1 MRAVL
6 YSEGLF
12 IKETEVGMSLGQV
25 GGQRRA
31 GGSLRC
37 SGHIHG
43 VGSQAGGGDVSLLPR
58 DHAERRACMRDHGRH
73 RTAGRPRV
81 AESQSGGGWQRPPE
95 TGVLGGEGVGA
106 ALLRDG
112 RGDRLAPHPSRF
124 VKGGREDDGA
134 LEEQDDNVGT
144 PLLLPQSDPY
154 PVRKL
159 ETSGIKM
166 HGGGVGRGTDRRTD
180 KRALADRIRYK
191 KSN

>member
-1 MRAVL
+1 MH
-6 YSEGLF
+6 EGPR
-12 IKETEVGMSLGQV
+12 EAQDGGEATGGRVSVGRGMAEAT
-25 GGQRRA
+25 RD
-31 GGSLRC
+31 GSAR
-37 SGHIHG
+37 
-43 VGSQAGGGDVSLLPR
+43 
-58 DHAERRACMRDHGRH
+58 
-73 RTAGRPRV
+73 
-81 AESQSGGGWQRPPE
+81 
-95 TGVLGGEGVGA
+95 GEGVGA

-144 PLLLPQSDPY
+144 PLLLPQSDPH